1 MRCEQPATVKA
12 DCGLTSRLSR
22 GRSRCRLQSK
32 LRRERSHQPQ
42 LPADQQQLLLRQLF
56 ETQRRQVLLHSLA
69 LLSRA
74 ALAPMTRAGGVA
86 TDGAASGNNGD
97 AGGAANGAASSPG
110 ATTNGIATTASSRR
124 RLGKRLRAK
133 AAQLARQTL
142 GRQLLQG
149 LVARSLIKAG
159 ARTRAAG
166 GLAAGAPLPWLA
178 LLMHHPIQMKPADS
192 ENRNERKLFIG
203 MLAKECN
210 ENDVRVMFA
219 PFGTIEE
226 CTVLRDGNGQSKG
239 CAFVTYASRQ
249 CAINAIK
256 AMNHSQTMKGCN
268 NPMVVKFAD
277 TQKEKEQKRQ
287 QQVMTNL
294 WTMANFV
301 NLGTVTPQYLAQAA
315 QAGAFPGFANLP
327 QLSSEHRRLSLGS
340 LNVQQQLAALAAAQ
354 ASANNSSTGLNSLGL
369 QGLTGQ
375 GVTSALAL
383 PSSGNNSTDLSCA
396 NLQSLAALANL
407 ANSPVHPTALPDQP
421 LPPSCLV
428 LTAERHMSAP
438 VTNPGINPM
447 VVQNLAALAAAG
459 SGNSSAGIPGLSA
472 AVLGRRSSAGN
483 VSGSTSSGNS
493 SLSGVSSLSPVS
505 SMALGMST
513 NSLTTMGAL
522 TNVNGAGGLTANG
535 PSLDAL
541 AQAYS
546 GMQQYPSVPGAFA
559 QIGLQQSQNP
569 VGKQVEE
576 CFFAAAS
583 YAGPEGANLFI
594 YHLPQEFTDSDL
606 AQTFM
611 PFGNVI
617 SAKVFIDKQTN
628 LSKCFGFVS
637 YDNSLSA
644 QAAIQAMNGFQIGT
658 KRLKVQLKR
667 SKDASKPY

>member
-407 ANSPVHPTALPDQP
+407 ANSP
-421 LPPSCLV
+421 
-428 LTAERHMSAP
+428 
-438 VTNPGINPM
+438 GINPM

-472 AVLGRRSSAGN
+472 AGN

-546 GMQQYPSVPGAFA
+546 AVPGAFA

>member
-354 ASANNSSTGLNSLGL
+354 ASANNSST
-369 QGLTGQ
+369 
-375 GVTSALAL
+375 
-383 PSSGNNSTDLSCA
+383 DLSCA

-407 ANSPVHPTALPDQP
+407 ANS
-421 LPPSCLV
+421 
-428 LTAERHMSAP
+428 
-438 VTNPGINPM
+438 PGINPM

-459 SGNSSAGIPGLSA
+459 SGNSSAGIPGLSAA

>member
-1 MRCEQPATVKA
+1 MRCEQPAVKA
-12 DCGLTSRLSR
+12 DCGLTSGLSR
-22 GRSRCRLQSK
+22 GRPRCRTQSK
-32 LRRERSHQPQ
+32 LRRDRSHHQQP
-42 LPADQQQLLLRQLF
+42 PADQQQRLLRQLF

-74 ALAPMTRAGGVA
+74 ALAPMTRAGGA
-86 TDGAASGNNGD
+86 TAA
-97 AGGAANGAASSPG
+97 GAANGESGANGVAA
-110 ATTNGIATTASSRR
+110 TNGVATTASSRR

-133 AAQLARQTL
+133 AAQLARETL

-149 LVARSLIKAG
+149 LVARSLIKG

-210 ENDVRVMFA
+210 ENDVRVMFS
-219 PFGTIEE
+219 PFGSIEE

-327 QLSSEHRRLSLGS
+327 QLSSGLGS

-407 ANSPVHPTALPDQP
+407 ANSP
-421 LPPSCLV
+421 
-428 LTAERHMSAP
+428 
-438 VTNPGINPM
+438 GINPM

-459 SGNSSAGIPGLSA
+459 SGNNSAGIPGLSA
-472 AVLGRRSSAGN
+472 AGN

-569 VGKQVEE
+569 VGKQVE
-576 CFFAAAS
+576 
-583 YAGPEGANLFI
+583 GPEGANLFI

>member
-1 MRCEQPATVKA
+1 MRCEQPAAVKA

-22 GRSRCRLQSK
+22 GRPRCRLQSK
-32 LRRERSHQPQ
+32 LRRERSHHQPQ

-86 TDGAASGNNGD
+86 TTTTAAGAASANTNGD
-97 AGGAANGAASSPG
+97 AGGANNSNGVAPS
-110 ATTNGIATTASSRR
+110 TNGIATTASSRR

-133 AAQLARQTL
+133 AAQLARETL

-166 GLAAGAPLPWLA
+166 GLAPGAPLPWLA

-210 ENDVRVMFA
+210 ENDVRVMFS
-219 PFGTIEE
+219 PFGSIEE

-407 ANSPVHPTALPDQP
+407 ANSP
-421 LPPSCLV
+421 
-428 LTAERHMSAP
+428 
-438 VTNPGINPM
+438 GINPM

-459 SGNSSAGIPGLSA
+459 SGNNSAGIPGLSA
-472 AVLGRRSSAGN
+472 AGN

>member
-1 MRCEQPATVKA
+1 
-12 DCGLTSRLSR
+12 
-22 GRSRCRLQSK
+22 
-32 LRRERSHQPQ
+32 
-42 LPADQQQLLLRQLF
+42 
-56 ETQRRQVLLHSLA
+56 
-69 LLSRA
+69 
-74 ALAPMTRAGGVA
+74 
-86 TDGAASGNNGD
+86 
-97 AGGAANGAASSPG
+97 
-110 ATTNGIATTASSRR
+110 
-124 RLGKRLRAK
+124 
-133 AAQLARQTL
+133 
-142 GRQLLQG
+142 
-149 LVARSLIKAG
+149 
-159 ARTRAAG
+159 
-166 GLAAGAPLPWLA
+166 
-178 LLMHHPIQMKPADS
+178 MHHPIQMKPADS

-210 ENDVRVMFA
+210 ENDVRVMFS
-219 PFGTIEE
+219 PFGSIEE
-226 CTVLRDGNGQSKG
+226 CTVLRDGSGQSKG

-301 NLGTVTPQYLAQAA
+301 NLGTVTPQQYLAQAA
-315 QAGAFPGFANLP
+315 QAGAFPGFTNLP
-327 QLSSEHRRLSLGS
+327 QLSSGLGS

-369 QGLTGQ
+369 QGLAGQ

-407 ANSPVHPTALPDQP
+407 ANSPVHATAALPDQA
-421 LPPSCLV
+421 LHPSCLV
-428 LTAERHMSAP
+428 LTADRHLSTAH

-459 SGNSSAGIPGLSA
+459 SGNNSAGIPGLSA
-472 AVLGRRSSAGN
+472 AVLSRRSSAGN

-576 CFFAAAS
+576 CFFAAAAT

>member
-327 QLSSEHRRLSLGS
+327 QLSSGLGS

-407 ANSPVHPTALPDQP
+407 ANSP
-421 LPPSCLV
+421 
-428 LTAERHMSAP
+428 
-438 VTNPGINPM
+438 GINPM

-459 SGNSSAGIPGLSA
+459 SGNSSAGIPGLSAA

>member
-1 MRCEQPATVKA
+1 MRCEQPAVKA

-22 GRSRCRLQSK
+22 GRPRCRTQSK
-32 LRRERSHQPQ
+32 LRRDRSHHQQP
-42 LPADQQQLLLRQLF
+42 PADQQQQLLRQLF

-74 ALAPMTRAGGVA
+74 ALAPMTRAGGA
-86 TDGAASGNNGD
+86 TAA
-97 AGGAANGAASSPG
+97 GAANGESGANGVAA
-110 ATTNGIATTASSRR
+110 TNGVATTASSRR

-133 AAQLARQTL
+133 AAQLARETL

-149 LVARSLIKAG
+149 LVARSLIKG

-210 ENDVRVMFA
+210 ENDVRVMFS
-219 PFGTIEE
+219 PFGSIEE

-327 QLSSEHRRLSLGS
+327 QLSSGLGS

-407 ANSPVHPTALPDQP
+407 ANSP
-421 LPPSCLV
+421 
-428 LTAERHMSAP
+428 
-438 VTNPGINPM
+438 GINPM

-459 SGNSSAGIPGLSA
+459 SGNNSAGIPGLSA
-472 AVLGRRSSAGN
+472 AVLSRRSSAGN

-546 GMQQYPSVPGAFA
+546 AVPGAFA

-569 VGKQVEE
+569 VGKQVE
-576 CFFAAAS
+576 
-583 YAGPEGANLFI
+583 GPEGANLFI

>member
-1 MRCEQPATVKA
+1 MRCEQPAAVKA

-22 GRSRCRLQSK
+22 GRPRCRLQSK
-32 LRRERSHQPQ
+32 LRRERSHHQPQ

-86 TDGAASGNNGD
+86 TTTTAAGAASANTNGD
-97 AGGAANGAASSPG
+97 AGGANNSNGVAPS
-110 ATTNGIATTASSRR
+110 TNGIATTASSRR

-133 AAQLARQTL
+133 AAQLARETL

-166 GLAAGAPLPWLA
+166 GLAPGAPLPWLA

-210 ENDVRVMFA
+210 ENDVRVMFS
-219 PFGTIEE
+219 PFGSIEE

-407 ANSPVHPTALPDQP
+407 ANSP
-421 LPPSCLV
+421 
-428 LTAERHMSAP
+428 
-438 VTNPGINPM
+438 GINPM

-459 SGNSSAGIPGLSA
+459 SGNNSAGIPGLSA
-472 AVLGRRSSAGN
+472 AVLSRRSSAGN

>member
-327 QLSSEHRRLSLGS
+327 QLSSGLGS

-407 ANSPVHPTALPDQP
+407 ANSP
-421 LPPSCLV
+421 
-428 LTAERHMSAP
+428 
-438 VTNPGINPM
+438 GINPM

-472 AVLGRRSSAGN
+472 AGN

-569 VGKQVEE
+569 VGKQVE
-576 CFFAAAS
+576 
-583 YAGPEGANLFI
+583 GPEGANLFI

>member
-1 MRCEQPATVKA
+1 MRCEQPAAVKA

-22 GRSRCRLQSK
+22 GRPRCRLQSK

-86 TDGAASGNNGD
+86 TAGAASGNNNGD
-97 AGGAANGAASSPG
+97 AAANGSGVASSPG

-133 AAQLARQTL
+133 AAQLARETL

-210 ENDVRVMFA
+210 ENDVRVMFS
-219 PFGTIEE
+219 PFGSIEE

-407 ANSPVHPTALPDQP
+407 ANSP
-421 LPPSCLV
+421 
-428 LTAERHMSAP
+428 
-438 VTNPGINPM
+438 GINPM

-459 SGNSSAGIPGLSA
+459 SGNNSAGIPGLSA
-472 AVLGRRSSAGN
+472 AGN

-583 YAGPEGANLFI
+583 
-594 YHLPQEFTDSDL
+594 DL

>member
-1 MRCEQPATVKA
+1 MTDKEIAKIEAIVERILPRTMNSPVGKDQPDPDAIKMFVGQIPRSWDESDLKKMFEDFGPVYQINVLRDKAT
-12 DCGLTSRLSR
+12 GTSRGCCFVTFYTRKSALDAQND
-22 GRSRCRLQSK
+22 LHNMK
-32 LRRERSHQPQ
+32 T
-42 LPADQQQLLLRQLF
+42 LP
-56 ETQRRQVLLHSLA
+56 
-69 LLSRA
+69 
-74 ALAPMTRAGGVA
+74 G
-86 TDGAASGNNGD
+86 
-97 AGGAANGAASSPG
+97 
-110 ATTNGIATTASSRR
+110 
-124 RLGKRLRAK
+124 
-133 AAQLARQTL
+133 
-142 GRQLLQG
+142 
-149 LVARSLIKAG
+149 
-159 ARTRAAG
+159 
-166 GLAAGAPLPWLA
+166 
-178 LLMHHPIQMKPADS
+178 MHHPIQMKPADS

-210 ENDVRVMFA
+210 ENDVRVMFS
-219 PFGTIEE
+219 PFGSIEE
-226 CTVLRDGNGQSKG
+226 CTVLRDGSGQSKG

-327 QLSSEHRRLSLGS
+327 QLSSGLGS

-354 ASANNSSTGLNSLGL
+354 ASANNTSTGLNSLGL

-407 ANSPVHPTALPDQP
+407 ANSPVHATTLPPDQP
-421 LPPSCLV
+421 LHPSCLV
-428 LTAERHMSAP
+428 LTTDRHMSAQA
-438 VTNPGINPM
+438 TNPGINPM

-459 SGNSSAGIPGLSA
+459 SGNNSAGIPGLSA
-472 AVLGRRSSAGN
+472 AVLSRRSSAGN

-569 VGKQVEE
+569 IGKQVE
-576 CFFAAAS
+576 
-583 YAGPEGANLFI
+583 GPEGANLFI

>member
-1 MRCEQPATVKA
+1 MRCEQPAVKA
-12 DCGLTSRLSR
+12 DCGLTNGLSR
-22 GRSRCRLQSK
+22 GRPRCRLQSS
-32 LRRERSHQPQ
+32 LRRGDRSHQQHQSPG
-42 LPADQQQLLLRQLF
+42 DQQQRLLRQLL

-69 LLSRA
+69 WLSRA
-74 ALAPMTRAGGVA
+74 ALAPMTRAGTG
-86 TDGAASGNNGD
+86 GNNGAAD
-97 AGGAANGAASSPG
+97 GGATATGGVANGGVAG
-110 ATTNGIATTASSRR
+110 ATASSRR

-133 AAQLARQTL
+133 AAQLARETL

-149 LVARSLIKAG
+149 LVARSLLKG
-159 ARTRAAG
+159 ARARTAA
-166 GLAAGAPLPWLA
+166 LTGAPLPWLA

-210 ENDVRVMFA
+210 ENDVRVMFS
-219 PFGTIEE
+219 PFGSIEE
-226 CTVLRDGNGQSKG
+226 CTVLRDGSGQSKG

-327 QLSSEHRRLSLGS
+327 QLSSGLGS

-354 ASANNSSTGLNSLGL
+354 ASANNTSTGLNSLGL

-407 ANSPVHPTALPDQP
+407 ANSP
-421 LPPSCLV
+421 
-428 LTAERHMSAP
+428 
-438 VTNPGINPM
+438 GINPM

-459 SGNSSAGIPGLSA
+459 SGNNSAGIPGLSA
-472 AVLGRRSSAGN
+472 AGN

-569 VGKQVEE
+569 IGKQVE
-576 CFFAAAS
+576 
-583 YAGPEGANLFI
+583 GPEGANLFI

>member
-1 MRCEQPATVKA
+1 MGRKRAQQAKLAQLDKTKSRKMKGLCGFAPVSHPVVLA
-12 DCGLTSRLSR
+12 DHGFGAVPMYVAAPGNAVGYAPPPPSLVHPPPPPLLTSHPP
-22 GRSRCRLQSK
+22 G
-32 LRRERSHQPQ
+32 
-42 LPADQQQLLLRQLF
+42 LLDASGGVPPWPVPPPGCCFVTFYTRK
-56 ETQRRQVLLHSLA
+56 
-69 LLSRA
+69 A
-74 ALAPMTRAGGVA
+74 AL
-86 TDGAASGNNGD
+86 D
-97 AGGAANGAASSPG
+97 AQNDLHNMKTLPG
-110 ATTNGIATTASSRR
+110 
-124 RLGKRLRAK
+124 
-133 AAQLARQTL
+133 
-142 GRQLLQG
+142 
-149 LVARSLIKAG
+149 
-159 ARTRAAG
+159 
-166 GLAAGAPLPWLA
+166 
-178 LLMHHPIQMKPADS
+178 MHHPIQMKPADS

-210 ENDVRVMFA
+210 ENDVRVMFS
-219 PFGTIEE
+219 PFGSIEE
-226 CTVLRDGNGQSKG
+226 CTVLRDGSGQSKG

-301 NLGTVTPQYLAQAA
+301 NLGTVTPQQYLAQAA
-315 QAGAFPGFANLP
+315 QAGAFPGFTNLP
-327 QLSSEHRRLSLGS
+327 QLSSGLGS

-369 QGLTGQ
+369 QGLAGQ

-407 ANSPVHPTALPDQP
+407 ANSPVHATAALPDQA
-421 LPPSCLV
+421 LHPSCLV
-428 LTAERHMSAP
+428 LTADRHLSTAH

-459 SGNSSAGIPGLSA
+459 SGNNSAGIPGLSA
-472 AVLGRRSSAGN
+472 AVLSRRSSAGN

-576 CFFAAAS
+576 CFFAAAAT

>member
-1 MRCEQPATVKA
+1 MTDKEIAKIEAIVERICPRTMNSPVGKDQPDPDAIKMFVGQIPRSWDETDLKKMFEDFGPVYQINVLRDKAT
-12 DCGLTSRLSR
+12 GTSRGCCFVTFYTRKSALDAQNE
-22 GRSRCRLQSK
+22 LHNMK
-32 LRRERSHQPQ
+32 T
-42 LPADQQQLLLRQLF
+42 LP
-56 ETQRRQVLLHSLA
+56 
-69 LLSRA
+69 
-74 ALAPMTRAGGVA
+74 G
-86 TDGAASGNNGD
+86 
-97 AGGAANGAASSPG
+97 
-110 ATTNGIATTASSRR
+110 
-124 RLGKRLRAK
+124 
-133 AAQLARQTL
+133 
-142 GRQLLQG
+142 
-149 LVARSLIKAG
+149 
-159 ARTRAAG
+159 
-166 GLAAGAPLPWLA
+166 
-178 LLMHHPIQMKPADS
+178 MHHPIQMKPADS

-327 QLSSEHRRLSLGS
+327 QLSSGLGS

-407 ANSPVHPTALPDQP
+407 ANSP
-421 LPPSCLV
+421 
-428 LTAERHMSAP
+428 
-438 VTNPGINPM
+438 GINPM

-459 SGNSSAGIPGLSA
+459 SGNNSAGIPGLSA
-472 AVLGRRSSAGN
+472 AGN

-569 VGKQVEE
+569 VGKQVE
-576 CFFAAAS
+576 
-583 YAGPEGANLFI
+583 GPEGANLFI

>member
-1 MRCEQPATVKA
+1 MRCEQPAVKA
-12 DCGLTSRLSR
+12 DCGLTGLSR
-22 GRSRCRLQSK
+22 GRPRCRTQSK
-32 LRRERSHQPQ
+32 LRRDRSHQQQQQQP
-42 LPADQQQLLLRQLF
+42 PADQQQRLLRQLF

-74 ALAPMTRAGGVA
+74 ALAPMTRAGGA
-86 TDGAASGNNGD
+86 TAA
-97 AGGAANGAASSPG
+97 GAANGESGANGVAA
-110 ATTNGIATTASSRR
+110 TNGVATTASSRR

-133 AAQLARQTL
+133 AAQLARETL

-149 LVARSLIKAG
+149 LVARSLIKG

-210 ENDVRVMFA
+210 ENDVRVMFS
-219 PFGTIEE
+219 PFGSIEE

-327 QLSSEHRRLSLGS
+327 QLSSGLGS

-407 ANSPVHPTALPDQP
+407 ANSPVLSTALPDQP
-421 LPPSCLV
+421 FPPSCLV
-428 LTAERHMSAP
+428 LTAERHMSAQ

-459 SGNSSAGIPGLSA
+459 SGNNSAGIPGLSA
-472 AVLGRRSSAGN
+472 AAVLSRRSSAGN

>member
-1 MRCEQPATVKA
+1 MTDKEIAKIEAIVERILPRTMNSPVGKDQPDPDAIKMFVGQIPRSWDESDLKKMFEDFGPVYQINVLRDKAT
-12 DCGLTSRLSR
+12 GTSRGCCFVTFYTRKSALDAQND
-22 GRSRCRLQSK
+22 LHNMK
-32 LRRERSHQPQ
+32 T
-42 LPADQQQLLLRQLF
+42 LP
-56 ETQRRQVLLHSLA
+56 
-69 LLSRA
+69 
-74 ALAPMTRAGGVA
+74 G
-86 TDGAASGNNGD
+86 
-97 AGGAANGAASSPG
+97 
-110 ATTNGIATTASSRR
+110 
-124 RLGKRLRAK
+124 
-133 AAQLARQTL
+133 
-142 GRQLLQG
+142 
-149 LVARSLIKAG
+149 
-159 ARTRAAG
+159 
-166 GLAAGAPLPWLA
+166 
-178 LLMHHPIQMKPADS
+178 MHHPIQMKPADS

-210 ENDVRVMFA
+210 ENDVRVMFS
-219 PFGTIEE
+219 PFGSIEE
-226 CTVLRDGNGQSKG
+226 CTVLRDGSGQSKG

-327 QLSSEHRRLSLGS
+327 QLSSGLGS

-354 ASANNSSTGLNSLGL
+354 ASANNTSTGLNSLGL

-407 ANSPVHPTALPDQP
+407 ANSP
-421 LPPSCLV
+421 
-428 LTAERHMSAP
+428 
-438 VTNPGINPM
+438 GINPM

-459 SGNSSAGIPGLSA
+459 SGNNSAGIPGLSA
-472 AVLGRRSSAGN
+472 AGN

-546 GMQQYPSVPGAFA
+546 AVPGAFA

-569 VGKQVEE
+569 IGKQVE
-576 CFFAAAS
+576 
-583 YAGPEGANLFI
+583 GPEGANLFI

>member
-1 MRCEQPATVKA
+1 MTDKEIAKIEAIVERILPRTMNSPGKEQPDPDAIKMFVGQIPRSWDENDLKKMFEDFGPVYQINVLRDKAT
-12 DCGLTSRLSR
+12 GTSRGCCFVTFYTRKSALDAQND
-22 GRSRCRLQSK
+22 LHNMK
-32 LRRERSHQPQ
+32 T
-42 LPADQQQLLLRQLF
+42 LP
-56 ETQRRQVLLHSLA
+56 
-69 LLSRA
+69 
-74 ALAPMTRAGGVA
+74 G
-86 TDGAASGNNGD
+86 
-97 AGGAANGAASSPG
+97 
-110 ATTNGIATTASSRR
+110 
-124 RLGKRLRAK
+124 
-133 AAQLARQTL
+133 
-142 GRQLLQG
+142 
-149 LVARSLIKAG
+149 
-159 ARTRAAG
+159 
-166 GLAAGAPLPWLA
+166 
-178 LLMHHPIQMKPADS
+178 MHHPIQMKPADS

-210 ENDVRVMFA
+210 ESDVRVMFS
-219 PFGTIEE
+219 PFGSIEE
-226 CTVLRDGNGQSKG
+226 CTVLRDGSGQSKG

-315 QAGAFPGFANLP
+315 QAGAFPGFANIP
-327 QLSSEHRRLSLGS
+327 QLSSGLGS

-383 PSSGNNSTDLSCA
+383 PSSGNNTTDLSCA

-407 ANSPVHPTALPDQP
+407 ANSP
-421 LPPSCLV
+421 
-428 LTAERHMSAP
+428 
-438 VTNPGINPM
+438 GINPM

-459 SGNSSAGIPGLSA
+459 SGNNSAGIPGLSA
-472 AVLGRRSSAGN
+472 AVLSRRGSTGN

-513 NSLTTMGAL
+513 NSLSTMGAL
-522 TNVNGAGGLTANG
+522 TNVNGLGNTGGLTANG

-546 GMQQYPSVPGAFA
+546 GMQQYQSVPGAFA

-576 CFFAAAS
+576 CFFSPAPALHT
-583 YAGPEGANLFI
+583 GPEGANLFI

-611 PFGNVI
+611 PFGNVV

>member
-1 MRCEQPATVKA
+1 MNSPGKEQPDPDAIKMFVGQIPRSWDENDLKKMFEDFGPVYQINVLRDKAT
-12 DCGLTSRLSR
+12 GTSRGCCFVTFYTRKSALDAQND
-22 GRSRCRLQSK
+22 LHNMK
-32 LRRERSHQPQ
+32 T
-42 LPADQQQLLLRQLF
+42 LP
-56 ETQRRQVLLHSLA
+56 
-69 LLSRA
+69 
-74 ALAPMTRAGGVA
+74 G
-86 TDGAASGNNGD
+86 
-97 AGGAANGAASSPG
+97 
-110 ATTNGIATTASSRR
+110 
-124 RLGKRLRAK
+124 
-133 AAQLARQTL
+133 
-142 GRQLLQG
+142 
-149 LVARSLIKAG
+149 
-159 ARTRAAG
+159 
-166 GLAAGAPLPWLA
+166 
-178 LLMHHPIQMKPADS
+178 MHHPIQMKPADS

-210 ENDVRVMFA
+210 ESDVRVMFS
-219 PFGTIEE
+219 PFGSIEE
-226 CTVLRDGNGQSKG
+226 CTVLRDGSGQSKG

-315 QAGAFPGFANLP
+315 QAGAFPGFANIP
-327 QLSSEHRRLSLGS
+327 QLSSGLGS

-383 PSSGNNSTDLSCA
+383 PSSGNNTTDLSCA

-407 ANSPVHPTALPDQP
+407 ANSPVHQPFPDHHS
-421 LPPSCLV
+421 LHPSCV
-428 LTAERHMSAP
+428 VVTADRHLSAHHQHSNTAQRWASDRP
-438 VTNPGINPM
+438 SFMDGHLFAPGINPM

-459 SGNSSAGIPGLSA
+459 SGNNSAGIPGLSA
-472 AVLGRRSSAGN
+472 AVLSRRGSTGN

-513 NSLTTMGAL
+513 NSLSTMGAL
-522 TNVNGAGGLTANG
+522 TNVNGLGNTGGLTANG

-546 GMQQYPSVPGAFA
+546 GMQQYQSVPGAFA

-576 CFFAAAS
+576 CFFSPAPALHT
-583 YAGPEGANLFI
+583 GPEGANLFI

-611 PFGNVI
+611 PFGNVV

>member
-1 MRCEQPATVKA
+1 MRCEQPAAVKA

-22 GRSRCRLQSK
+22 GRPRCRLQSK
-32 LRRERSHQPQ
+32 LRRERSHHQPQ

-86 TDGAASGNNGD
+86 TTTTAAGAASANTNGD
-97 AGGAANGAASSPG
+97 AGGANNSNGVAPS
-110 ATTNGIATTASSRR
+110 TNGIATTASSRR

-133 AAQLARQTL
+133 AAQLARETL

-166 GLAAGAPLPWLA
+166 GLAPGAPLPWLA

-210 ENDVRVMFA
+210 ENDVRVMFS
-219 PFGTIEE
+219 PFGSIEE

-354 ASANNSSTGLNSLGL
+354 ASANNSST
-369 QGLTGQ
+369 
-375 GVTSALAL
+375 
-383 PSSGNNSTDLSCA
+383 DLSCA

-407 ANSPVHPTALPDQP
+407 ANS
-421 LPPSCLV
+421 
-428 LTAERHMSAP
+428 
-438 VTNPGINPM
+438 PGINPM

-459 SGNSSAGIPGLSA
+459 SGNNSAGIPGLSA
-472 AVLGRRSSAGN
+472 AAVLSRRSSAGN

>member
-1 MRCEQPATVKA
+1 MRCEQPAVKA
-12 DCGLTSRLSR
+12 DCGLTNGLSR
-22 GRSRCRLQSK
+22 GRPRCRLQSS
-32 LRRERSHQPQ
+32 LRRGDRSHQQHQSPG
-42 LPADQQQLLLRQLF
+42 DQQQRLLRQLL

-69 LLSRA
+69 WLSRA
-74 ALAPMTRAGGVA
+74 ALAPMTRAGTG
-86 TDGAASGNNGD
+86 GNNGAAD
-97 AGGAANGAASSPG
+97 GGATATGGVANGGVAG
-110 ATTNGIATTASSRR
+110 ATASSRR

-133 AAQLARQTL
+133 AAQLARETL

-149 LVARSLIKAG
+149 LVARSLLKG
-159 ARTRAAG
+159 ARARTAA
-166 GLAAGAPLPWLA
+166 LTGAPLPWLA

-210 ENDVRVMFA
+210 ENDVRVMFS
-219 PFGTIEE
+219 PFGSIEE
-226 CTVLRDGNGQSKG
+226 CTVLRDGSGQSKG

-327 QLSSEHRRLSLGS
+327 QLSSGLGS

-354 ASANNSSTGLNSLGL
+354 ASANNTSTGLNSLGL

-407 ANSPVHPTALPDQP
+407 ANSPVHATTLPPDQP
-421 LPPSCLV
+421 LHPSCLV
-428 LTAERHMSAP
+428 LTTDRHMSAQA
-438 VTNPGINPM
+438 TNPGINPM

-459 SGNSSAGIPGLSA
+459 SGNNSAGIPGLSA
-472 AVLGRRSSAGN
+472 AVLSRRSSAGN

-569 VGKQVEE
+569 IGKQVE
-576 CFFAAAS
+576 
-583 YAGPEGANLFI
+583 GPEGANLFI

>member
-1 MRCEQPATVKA
+1 MRCEQPAVKA
-12 DCGLTSRLSR
+12 DCGLTNGLSR
-22 GRSRCRLQSK
+22 GRPRCRLQSS
-32 LRRERSHQPQ
+32 LRRGDRSHQQHQSPG
-42 LPADQQQLLLRQLF
+42 DQQQRLLRQLL

-69 LLSRA
+69 WLSRA
-74 ALAPMTRAGGVA
+74 ALAPMTRAGTG
-86 TDGAASGNNGD
+86 GNNGAAD
-97 AGGAANGAASSPG
+97 GGATATGGVANGGVAG
-110 ATTNGIATTASSRR
+110 ATASSRR

-133 AAQLARQTL
+133 AAQLARETL

-149 LVARSLIKAG
+149 LVARSLLKG
-159 ARTRAAG
+159 ARARTAA
-166 GLAAGAPLPWLA
+166 LTGAPLPWLA

-210 ENDVRVMFA
+210 ENDVRVMFS
-219 PFGTIEE
+219 PFGSIEE
-226 CTVLRDGNGQSKG
+226 CTVLRDGSGQSKG

-327 QLSSEHRRLSLGS
+327 QLSSGLGS

-354 ASANNSSTGLNSLGL
+354 ASANNTSTGLNSLGL

-407 ANSPVHPTALPDQP
+407 ANSP
-421 LPPSCLV
+421 
-428 LTAERHMSAP
+428 
-438 VTNPGINPM
+438 GINPM

-459 SGNSSAGIPGLSA
+459 SGNNSAGIPGLSA
-472 AVLGRRSSAGN
+472 AVLSRRSSAGN

-569 VGKQVEE
+569 IGKQVE
-576 CFFAAAS
+576 
-583 YAGPEGANLFI
+583 GPEGANLFI

>member
-407 ANSPVHPTALPDQP
+407 ANSP
-421 LPPSCLV
+421 
-428 LTAERHMSAP
+428 
-438 VTNPGINPM
+438 GINPM

>member
-1 MRCEQPATVKA
+1 MRCEQPAAVKA

-22 GRSRCRLQSK
+22 GRPRCRLQSK
-32 LRRERSHQPQ
+32 LRRERSHHQPQ

-86 TDGAASGNNGD
+86 TTTTAAGAASANTNGD
-97 AGGAANGAASSPG
+97 AGGANNSNGVAPS
-110 ATTNGIATTASSRR
+110 TNGIATTASSRR

-133 AAQLARQTL
+133 AAQLARETL

-166 GLAAGAPLPWLA
+166 GLAPGAPLPWLA

-210 ENDVRVMFA
+210 ENDVRVMFS
-219 PFGTIEE
+219 PFGSIEE

-327 QLSSEHRRLSLGS
+327 QLSSGLGS

-407 ANSPVHPTALPDQP
+407 ANSP
-421 LPPSCLV
+421 
-428 LTAERHMSAP
+428 
-438 VTNPGINPM
+438 GINPM

-459 SGNSSAGIPGLSA
+459 SGNNSAGIPGLSA
-472 AVLGRRSSAGN
+472 AAVLSRRSSAGN

>member
-1 MRCEQPATVKA
+1 MRCEPAVKA
-12 DCGLTSRLSR
+12 DCGTTRGLPR
-22 GRSRCRLQSK
+22 GRPRCRLQPN
-32 LRRERSHQPQ
+32 LRGGGADSSEKEQQER
-42 LPADQQQLLLRQLF
+42 LLRHLLH
-56 ETQRRQVLLHSLA
+56 TQRRQVLLHSLA

-74 ALAPMTRAGGVA
+74 ALAPMTRAGG
-86 TDGAASGNNGD
+86 GGEGNGD
-97 AGGAANGAASSPG
+97 SASPATTTTTTTTSGSVPTVG
-110 ATTNGIATTASSRR
+110 ATATSRR

-133 AAQLARQTL
+133 ASQLARESL

-149 LVARSLIKAG
+149 LVARSLLKGGSA
-159 ARTRAAG
+159 AAVTR
-166 GLAAGAPLPWLA
+166 AGAPLPWLA

-210 ENDVRVMFA
+210 ENDVRVMFS
-219 PFGTIEE
+219 PFGSIEE
-226 CTVLRDGNGQSKG
+226 CTVLRDGSGQSKG

-301 NLGTVTPQYLAQAA
+301 NLGTVTPQQYLAQAA
-315 QAGAFPGFANLP
+315 QAGAFPGFTNLP
-327 QLSSEHRRLSLGS
+327 QLSSGLGS

-369 QGLTGQ
+369 QGLAGQ

-407 ANSPVHPTALPDQP
+407 ANSP
-421 LPPSCLV
+421 
-428 LTAERHMSAP
+428 
-438 VTNPGINPM
+438 GINPM

-459 SGNSSAGIPGLSA
+459 SGNNSAGIPGLSA
-472 AVLGRRSSAGN
+472 AGN

-576 CFFAAAS
+576 CFFAAAAT

>member
-1 MRCEQPATVKA
+1 MRCEQPAVKA
-12 DCGLTSRLSR
+12 DCGLTSGLSR
-22 GRSRCRLQSK
+22 GRPRCRTQSK
-32 LRRERSHQPQ
+32 LRRDRSHHQQP
-42 LPADQQQLLLRQLF
+42 PADQQQRLLRQLF

-74 ALAPMTRAGGVA
+74 ALAPMTRAGGA
-86 TDGAASGNNGD
+86 TAA
-97 AGGAANGAASSPG
+97 GAANGESGANGVAA
-110 ATTNGIATTASSRR
+110 TNGVATTASSRR

-133 AAQLARQTL
+133 AAQLARETL

-149 LVARSLIKAG
+149 LVARSLIKG

-210 ENDVRVMFA
+210 ENDVRVMFS
-219 PFGTIEE
+219 PFGSIEE

-327 QLSSEHRRLSLGS
+327 QLSSGLGS

-407 ANSPVHPTALPDQP
+407 ANSP
-421 LPPSCLV
+421 
-428 LTAERHMSAP
+428 
-438 VTNPGINPM
+438 GINPM

-459 SGNSSAGIPGLSA
+459 SGNNSAGIPGLSA
-472 AVLGRRSSAGN
+472 AVLSRRSSAGN

>member
-1 MRCEQPATVKA
+1 MRCEQPAVKA
-12 DCGLTSRLSR
+12 DCGLTSGLSR
-22 GRSRCRLQSK
+22 GRPRCRTQSK
-32 LRRERSHQPQ
+32 LRRDRSHQQQQQQP
-42 LPADQQQLLLRQLF
+42 PADQQQRLLRQLF

-74 ALAPMTRAGGVA
+74 ALAPMTRAGGA
-86 TDGAASGNNGD
+86 TAA
-97 AGGAANGAASSPG
+97 GAANGESGANGVAA
-110 ATTNGIATTASSRR
+110 TNGVATTASSRR

-133 AAQLARQTL
+133 AAQLARETL

-149 LVARSLIKAG
+149 LVARSLIKG

-210 ENDVRVMFA
+210 ENDVRVMFS
-219 PFGTIEE
+219 PFGSIEE

-327 QLSSEHRRLSLGS
+327 QLSSGLGS

-407 ANSPVHPTALPDQP
+407 ANSPVLSTALPDQP
-421 LPPSCLV
+421 FPPSCLV
-428 LTAERHMSAP
+428 LTAERHMSAQ

-459 SGNSSAGIPGLSA
+459 SGNNSAGIPGLSA
-472 AVLGRRSSAGN
+472 AGN

>member
-1 MRCEQPATVKA
+1 MTDKEIAKIEAIVERICPRTMNSPVGKDQPDPDAIKMFVGQIPRSWDESDLKKMFEDFGPVYQINVLRDKAT
-12 DCGLTSRLSR
+12 GTSRGCCFVTFYTRKSALDAQND
-22 GRSRCRLQSK
+22 LHNMK
-32 LRRERSHQPQ
+32 T
-42 LPADQQQLLLRQLF
+42 LP
-56 ETQRRQVLLHSLA
+56 
-69 LLSRA
+69 
-74 ALAPMTRAGGVA
+74 G
-86 TDGAASGNNGD
+86 
-97 AGGAANGAASSPG
+97 
-110 ATTNGIATTASSRR
+110 
-124 RLGKRLRAK
+124 
-133 AAQLARQTL
+133 
-142 GRQLLQG
+142 
-149 LVARSLIKAG
+149 
-159 ARTRAAG
+159 
-166 GLAAGAPLPWLA
+166 
-178 LLMHHPIQMKPADS
+178 MHHPIQMKPADS

-210 ENDVRVMFA
+210 ENDVRVMFS
-219 PFGTIEE
+219 PFGSIEE

-327 QLSSEHRRLSLGS
+327 QLSSGLGS

-407 ANSPVHPTALPDQP
+407 ANSP
-421 LPPSCLV
+421 
-428 LTAERHMSAP
+428 
-438 VTNPGINPM
+438 GINPM

-459 SGNSSAGIPGLSA
+459 SGNNSAGIPGLSA
-472 AVLGRRSSAGN
+472 AAVLSRRSSAGN

-546 GMQQYPSVPGAFA
+546 AVPGAFA

-569 VGKQVEE
+569 VGKQVE
-576 CFFAAAS
+576 
-583 YAGPEGANLFI
+583 GPEGANLFI